1 MKNKL
6 LAIAVLLILG
16 AAKLPL
22 EDRVTQALRQ
32 QDLLSQPLDLSL
44 RESAGQMGFAA
55 ALGGLR
61 SLVASITY
69 LQAYVEFENV
79 NWAKVDSLFQL
90 TTRLQPHTTAYWDE
104 ASWHMAYNAA
114 TSYLLNKNMTNAVR
128 GKLFQES
135 VHRGI
140 QILEEGL
147 KFMPENPRL
156 WTRLGDIYSRRTYE
170 PLKAGEC
177 YLKGFQYGALPVYE
191 RLGAYEFAKT
201 ENPAALQRALNIL
214 QNAYDKNI
222 RTPGVMTNLKTVREK
237 LKMPPLPGLDQLD
250 RQSGVK

>member
-1 MKNKL
+1 MKKKL
-6 LAIAVLLILG
+6 LAIAVLLALG

-22 EDRVTQALRQ
+22 EDRVTQALRR
-32 QDLLSQPLDLSL
+32 QDLLSPPLDLSL

-55 ALGGLR
+55 SLGGLR

-90 TTRLQPHTTAYWDE
+90 TTRLQPRTTAYWDE

-128 GKLFQES
+128 GRLFQES
-135 VHRGI
+135 VQRGI

-147 KFMPENPRL
+147 KFMPDNPRL

-177 YLKGFQYGALPVYE
+177 YLKGFQHGALPIYE

-201 ENPAALQRALNIL
+201 DDPAALRRALKIL
-214 QNAYDKNI
+214 QNAYDRNV

-237 LKMPPLPGLDQLD
+237 LNLPPDPAQEQPG
-250 RQSGVK
+250 RQPDSK